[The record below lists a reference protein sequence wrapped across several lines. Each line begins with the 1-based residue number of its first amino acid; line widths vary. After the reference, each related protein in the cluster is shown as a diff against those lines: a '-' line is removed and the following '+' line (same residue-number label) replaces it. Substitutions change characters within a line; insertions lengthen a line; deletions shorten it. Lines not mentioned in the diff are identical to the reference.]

1 MFKRDITGTLVFV
14 KKLMIFFIGV
24 ATYPILKWLNNT
36 KFEGQNHIPKGP
48 LTNILFVSNHQTY
61 FIDVMVL
68 YTAVI
73 SRGTASSCPLN
84 GPGYIFRPSAN
95 IYYVAA
101 QETMRSGLVARLL
114 EMAGSVSI
122 ERTWRQAGEDVKKQV
137 KLTEISS
144 IGNALKSGWV
154 ITFPQGTT
162 TPFVPGR
169 RGTAHLIKKF
179 KPTVIPVVING
190 VNEAF
195 HRKSVKIK
203 KTGVD
208 ISVRFKEPL
217 KIDYDDSAQ
226 DILAQIM
233 DSIEQSERFR
243 DASVKSK
250 SEQSEPKRDVAEGTD
265 QS

>member
-14 KKLMIFFIGV
+14 KKFMIFLIGV
-24 ATYPILKWLNNT
+24 VTYPILKWLNNT
-36 KFEGQNHIPKGP
+36 RFEGQNLIPAGR
-48 LTNILFVSNHQTY
+48 LSNILFVSNHQTY

-73 SRGTASSCPLN
+73 TRGPDASSALKWPW
-84 GPGYIFRPSAN
+84 YIFRPSDN

-101 QETMRSGLVARLL
+101 QETMRSGVVAKLL

-122 ERTWRQAGEDVKKQV
+122 ERTWRQAGEDVRKQV

-144 IGNALKSGWV
+144 IGKALSSGWV

-179 KPTVIPVVING
+179 KPVVIPVVIDG
-190 VNEAF
+190 VNQAF
-195 HRKSVKIK
+195 HRKSVTIK
-203 KTGVD
+203 KTGVE

-217 KIDYDDSAQ
+217 NIDYDDSPQ

-243 DASVKSK
+243 DASSAEDGLTKEETK
-250 SEQSEPKRDVAEGTD
+250 QSDNSANE
-265 QS
+265 